1 MNHRINFDCYGY
13 SLIENLLA
21 LVLISIAST
30 GLIQSQIINQ
40 KINKNALHKTIAI
53 LLVNELQVAVNTGPT
68 VKSALSDWQ
77 SKLSSLL
84 PNGTGS
90 AKIKNQRSVE
100 QFQVK
105 LSWGRQSFQ
114 AISEPCPANQT
125 GGCYQLSFPRYR
137 QQGFY

>member
-1 MNHRINFDCYGY
+1 LNHRINFDCYGY